1 LTLSSEKKATRPQ
14 MCVDLKALPLKDL
27 HMRQT
32 GVKEED
38 SIAEAE
44 AEEAANL
51 LEDLAEKKRTLKRR
65 ARTVDEV
72 VEEEEVAVVTGAIGL
87 DMCDVVATVAATR
100 KAIRP
105 SRATMVATKLRRPG
119 EDGVAAVVATEA
131 DREVAASVGDTV
143 AGSAGAPV
151 SEEVV
156 EHSAVVLVE
165 TFEVVAVAAVD
176 RWAGQK
182 AERAAPKVNKQTPN
196 M

>member
-1 LTLSSEKKATRPQ
+1 
-14 MCVDLKALPLKDL
+14 M
-27 HMRQT
+27 
-32 GVKEED
+32 
-38 SIAEAE
+38 
-44 AEEAANL
+44 
-51 LEDLAEKKRTLKRR
+51 
-65 ARTVDEV
+65 DEV
-72 VEEEEVAVVTGAIGL
+72 VDEEEVAVVTGAIGL
-87 DMCDVVATVAATR
+87 DMCDVVETVAATR

-105 SRATMVATKLRRPG
+105 SRAMMVATRLRRPG

-131 DREVAASVGDTV
+131 DREVAASAEDTV

-151 SEEVV
+151 SEEVA

>member
-1 LTLSSEKKATRPQ
+1 
-14 MCVDLKALPLKDL
+14 MCVDLKALPSKDL

-51 LEDLAEKKRTLKRR
+51 LEDLAEKKRILKRR

-72 VEEEEVAVVTGAIGL
+72 VDEEEVAVVTGAIGL
-87 DMCDVVATVAATR
+87 DMCDVVETVAATR

-105 SRATMVATKLRRPG
+105 SRAMMVATRLRRPG
-119 EDGVAAVVATEA
+119 EDGVVAVVATEA
-131 DREVAASVGDTV
+131 DREVAASAEDTV

-151 SEEVV
+151 SEEVA
-156 EHSAVVLVE
+156 EHSVVLVE

-182 AERAAPKVNKQTPN
+182 AERAAPKVNNQTPN